1 MVLTGYCGW
10 LSTLTCAW
18 GGYEVAC
25 DSGPSYFFV
34 LAAAGIAAIGSWYLT
49 RQGECALLR
58 G

>member
-49 RQGECALLR
+49 RSGSGA
-58 G
+58 